1 MYVRERDGQSE
12 PGRIRRPIAAY
23 VCYPKP
29 SWGKRDGAL
38 SRLGSTPMP
47 TKHVLRAGLDI
58 VLEMS
63 WRLVSACSGQTA
75 MTWWAFWRQGRYSKE
90 LRRKWGGQL
99 SPPAVSGY
107 SYCKRLIPSRYL
119 DDPTQPFARLFPPI
133 LVMSSLR
140 NHRVVIASLF
150 LPNTAV
156 LGESHPPTP
165 DVHSSLPLPDVFPG
179 HTKDQGFKLTLP
191 PRARTP
197 ARTPAPILSIVEDL
211 KDKASVA

>member
-1 MYVRERDGQSE
+1 
-12 PGRIRRPIAAY
+12 
-23 VCYPKP
+23 
-29 SWGKRDGAL
+29 
-38 SRLGSTPMP
+38 
-47 TKHVLRAGLDI
+47 
-58 VLEMS
+58 
-63 WRLVSACSGQTA
+63 
-75 MTWWAFWRQGRYSKE
+75 MTWWKFWRHGWYSTK
-90 LRRKWGGQL
+90 LRSKWGALWGQVVTA

-119 DDPTQPFARLFPPI
+119 DDPTQPFARLLPPI

-179 HTKDQGFKLTLP
+179 HTKEQGFKLTLP
-191 PRARTP
+191 PR